1 MPRIRLGDWIDSSVD
16 WLRAQLSWFFDAISA
31 LVTGLYDG
39 IEAVLSAPAPLL
51 FAGILAI
58 GAWWLRGLT
67 AGVLAFAGFA
77 LIDSIELW
85 DDAMST
91 LSLVLVAT
99 LVTLAIAVP
108 LGIWAARSK
117 TVSAVLRPVLDFM
130 QTMPAMVYLIPGIIF
145 FGVGVVPG
153 IIATIVFA
161 LPPGVRMTELGIRQV
176 DGELV
181 EAAEAFGTTPR
192 NTLLRVQLPLALPT
206 IMAGINQVI
215 MLGLSMVVIAGMV
228 GGGGLG
234 GAVYRAIGNVDIGLG
249 FEAGVSIVILAMYL
263 DRMTGALGRQV
274 SPLGRRALAKA
285 RAATSALAP
294 KIYQHRP
301 QPVTA
306 LVGVV
311 ILALVAGGMGF
322 LGGGKSA
329 SDAADAT
336 NVGQGKKL
344 SVGYI
349 PWDEGIASTF
359 LWKELLERRGF
370 EVDTKQLEAGSL
382 YTGLAGG
389 QIDFQTDSWL
399 PVTHAQYWDKY
410 KNQLEDMG
418 SWYGPT
424 SLELSVPS
432 YMKGVDSL
440 DDLKGKSGQFKGR
453 IIGIEPSAGMMGI
466 LKDKVLK
473 DYGLEGEY
481 KVVDGSTPGMLAE
494 LKRAY
499 DKKEPVV
506 VTLWSPH
513 WAYSTY
519 DLKKL
524 KDPKGS
530 WGKGDG
536 VHTLARKGFA
546 AENPEA
552 GAWLKNFKMTE
563 QQLTGLEAKI
573 QETGKGKE
581 QEAVRAWLKENPG
594 LADKWTPVSK
604 AAKGAAG
611 GGKDERA
618 RPLNV
623 AWFPWEEDIAA
634 TYLWKAVLEE
644 RGYKLNLKQ
653 FEVGPMYAA
662 MSRGQID
669 VQFDGWLPNTQK
681 NYWDQYGDKL
691 TDLGPWYSPTSLEVA
706 VPSYV
711 KDVKTLEDLK
721 GKGDRFKGRIVGI
734 EPGTG
739 VMGLVKDKVLPGY
752 GLDEEY
758 KVVDGSTPGMLAELR
773 RAYQAKEPIA
783 VLLWTPHWAYSEYGM
798 TKLADSKKLFGE
810 GDKIHT
816 VSSTSFPKQYPQ
828 LAKWF
833 KNFKLDERQLA
844 GLENEITKRGKG
856 HEDEAVKAWMA
867 ENPGI
872 ADRMA
877 PR

>member
-1 MPRIRLGDWIDSSVD
+1 MPRLPLGQWVDSSVD
-16 WLRAQLSWFFDAISA
+16 WLQAQLSWLFDAITA
-31 LVTGLYDG
+31 AVTGLYDG
-39 IEAVLSAPAPLL
+39 IDAVLSAPEPLL
-51 FAGILAI
+51 FAGILAVV
-58 GAWWLRGLT
+58 AWWLRGLT

-77 LIDSIELW
+77 LVDSIELW

-99 LVTLAIAVP
+99 LVTLVIAVP

-249 FEAGVSIVILAMYL
+249 FEAGISIVILAMYL
-263 DRMTGALGRQV
+263 DRMTGALGHQV

-285 RAATSALAP
+285 RAASAARAGAKLWS
-294 KIYQHRP
+294 HRP

-322 LGGGKSA
+322 LGGGAA
-329 SDAADAT
+329 STTAGGKDI
-336 NVGQGKKL
+336 GHGKKINL
-344 SVGYI
+344 GYI

-359 LWKELLERRGF
+359 LWKELLERRGY
-370 EVDTKQLEAGSL
+370 EVDAKQLEAGAL

-399 PVTHAQYWDKY
+399 PVTHAQYWEKY
-410 KNQLEDMG
+410 RNKLEDLG

-432 YMKGVDSL
+432 YMKGIDSL
-440 DDLKGKSGQFKGR
+440 DDLKGKGGQFKGR

-466 LKDKVLK
+466 LKDKVLN
-473 DYGLEGEY
+473 DYGLKGEY

-513 WAYSTY
+513 WAYSSY

-524 KDPKGS
+524 EDPKGT

-536 VHTLARKGFA
+536 VHTLARKGFTA
-546 AENPEA
+546 DNPEV
-552 GAWLKNFKMTE
+552 GSWLKNFELTE
-563 QQLTGLEAKI
+563 KQLTDLEAAI

-581 QEAVRAWLKENPG
+581 QEAVRGWLEKNPG
-594 LADKWTPVSK
+594 LA
-604 AAKGAAG
+604 
-611 GGKDERA
+611 E
-618 RPLNV
+618 
-623 AWFPWEEDIAA
+623 
-634 TYLWKAVLEE
+634 
-644 RGYKLNLKQ
+644 
-653 FEVGPMYAA
+653 
-662 MSRGQID
+662 
-669 VQFDGWLPNTQK
+669 
-681 NYWDQYGDKL
+681 
-691 TDLGPWYSPTSLEVA
+691 
-706 VPSYV
+706 
-711 KDVKTLEDLK
+711 
-721 GKGDRFKGRIVGI
+721 
-734 EPGTG
+734 
-739 VMGLVKDKVLPGY
+739 
-752 GLDEEY
+752 
-758 KVVDGSTPGMLAELR
+758 
-773 RAYQAKEPIA
+773 
-783 VLLWTPHWAYSEYGM
+783 
-798 TKLADSKKLFGE
+798 KLA
-810 GDKIHT
+810 
-816 VSSTSFPKQYPQ
+816 PQ
-828 LAKWF
+828 
-833 KNFKLDERQLA
+833 
-844 GLENEITKRGKG
+844 
-856 HEDEAVKAWMA
+856 
-867 ENPGI
+867 
-872 ADRMA
+872 
-877 PR
+877 